1 MERFIEIKNFGA
13 NILTL
18 LFFITIFFTIIQA
31 YALIKQNNKIVKNKS
46 GESVSFFFFSYYG
59 FSALAVIIYGLNAS
73 SLALTLNGFL
83 GPLALI
89 IVVNLLRFKVI
100 SLKEKIIGLSSF
112 IVLPLIILVPQ
123 KDLLFLI
130 FGLVISGA
138 LFAQILE
145 IWRNKSAGSVHPGQA
160 IVSLFSNSFWLSY
173 AIIMHIWPLEIVNGL
188 GLLLWVIMLMSYFK
202 FKPTNITQ
210 TLP

>member
-1 MERFIEIKNFGA
+1 MERFIEIKNFGV
-13 NILTL
+13 NLLTL
-18 LFFITIFFTIIQA
+18 LFFVTIFFTIIQA
-31 YALIKQNNKIVKNKS
+31 YALVKQNNKIVKNRS
-46 GESVSFFFFSYYG
+46 GKSVSFFFFSYYG
-59 FSALAVIIYGLNAS
+59 FSALAVIVYGLNAN
-73 SLALTLNGFL
+73 SLALTINGLL

-89 IVVNLLRFKVI
+89 IVINLLRFKVI
-100 SLKEKIIGLSSF
+100 GLKEKLIGLSSF

-138 LFAQILE
+138 LGSQILE
-145 IWRNKSAGSVHPGQA
+145 IWKNKSAGSVHPGQA

-173 AIIMHIWPLEIVNGL
+173 ALIMNIWPLKIVNGL

-202 FKPTNITQ
+202 FKPTNIPQ